1 MAIKRVYFFL
11 FLFGVILFLSRCF
24 SQIPGEGDKI
34 SDTLN
39 YQPTDT
45 LKRIPSFSFRRYGF
59 TDRTVQNQIK
69 DSSINFTNYQYGGDL
84 LLLHPGFFIREF
96 GGLGHITD
104 ILLNGN
110 NISRIQFSNDGI
122 QLNDP
127 WHGKYNLFLYP
138 AENIERIEIVDGTR
152 AFLYGNNSTGGV
164 INFVSKNKRAIK
176 PYSRIRYS
184 ESGYGFS
191 IIDGMLSQNLSRNFN
206 ITAGVQHIV
215 FGERYANENYDGWN
229 GRLKLRYDIGDRY
242 SIFISEIHNRTNL
255 GLPGGVNIEVTSDS
269 LRFDNLQATVK
280 NTDAYEKTTRNDLQ
294 TGLEIHPFDDSTSIS
309 TITLYLTSSLRE
321 YRDEENRPLANGIF
335 IQQNQRSQWSGIR
348 VNNIFK
354 LGSQNISIGAEY
366 QAQRILIT
374 PSIREERLT
383 ILSIFGKTEIPIYKK
398 FFLSPYAKYHSYS
411 DEKPISYGGDIYFI
425 PNEKFKL
432 YGGYSRS
439 YRFPT
444 ILERKGLDTIVS
456 SLITD
461 GIPEEHHLM
470 EAGTIWKIP
479 NWFNLNI
486 KAFYRTIRNPIG
498 LSSKLNNGSG
508 YIYFYERFPRSCI
521 IKGINAG
528 LSVKLSVILI
538 ETNFQYINKE
548 NEGLIDETIPNW
560 TIYGGIYYT
569 GRLFRDHLE
578 LKAGV
583 KINSFDSYK
592 SYEFQEQLIDYLPAN
607 NSYKIKSNSIF
618 DLVILARIGDA
629 CFHVILDNLLNTN
642 VVMNNFYPIHARRL
656 RFGVSW
662 EFLD

>member
-1 MAIKRVYFFL
+1 MVIKRVYFFI
-11 FLFGVILFLSRCF
+11 FLFDVIFFLSKCF

-39 YQPTDT
+39 YQPIDT
-45 LKRIPSFSFRRYGF
+45 LKKPPSSSFRRYGF
-59 TDRTVQNQIK
+59 TDQTVQNQIK

-110 NISRIQFSNDGI
+110 NVSRMQFSNDGI
-122 QLNDP
+122 PLNDP
-127 WHGKYNLFLYP
+127 WNGRYNLYLYP

-164 INFVSKNKRAIK
+164 VNFVSKNKRSIK

-229 GRLKLRYDIGDRY
+229 GRLKLRYDIGNRY
-242 SIFISEIHNRTNL
+242 SIFISEIHNKTNL
-255 GLPGGVNIEVTSDS
+255 GLPGGVNIEATPDS
-269 LRFDNLQATVK
+269 VRFDNLQAAVK
-280 NTDAYEKTTRNDLQ
+280 NTDAYEKVTRNDFQ

-309 TITLYLTSSLRE
+309 AVTLYLTSSLRE
-321 YRDEENRPLANGIF
+321 YRDEENRPLPNGIF
-335 IQQNQRSQWSGIR
+335 IQQNQRSQWSGIKI
-348 VNNIFK
+348 NNYFN
-354 LGSQNISIGAEY
+354 LGSQNFTIGAEY

-374 PSIREERLT
+374 PSTREERAI
-383 ILSIFGKTEIPIYKK
+383 ILSIFGKTEIPIYNKII
-398 FFLSPYAKYHSYS
+398 LSPYAKYNSYS
-411 DEKPISYGGDIYFI
+411 GEKPISYGGDIYFK
-425 PNEKFKL
+425 PNEQFKL

-439 YRFPT
+439 YRFPN

-456 SLITD
+456 SIITD
-461 GIPEEHHLM
+461 GTPERHHLM
-470 EAGTIWKIP
+470 EAGITWTNS

-486 KAFYRTIRNPIG
+486 KTFYRTIWNPIG
-498 LSSKLNNGSG
+498 LSSKLNNGNG
-508 YIYFYERFPRSCI
+508 YIYYYERFPRCI

-538 ETNFQYINKE
+538 ESNFQYIYKE
-548 NEGLIDETIPNW
+548 NGGLVDKTIPNW
-560 TIYGGIYYT
+560 TVYGGIYYID
-569 GRLFRDHLE
+569 RLFRDHLE

-583 KINSFDSYK
+583 KVTSFDAYK
-592 SYEFQEQLIDYLPAN
+592 GYEFQEQLIDYLPEN
-607 NSYKIKSNSIF
+607 NYYNIKSNSIF

-629 CFHVILDNLLNTN
+629 YFHVILDNLLNTN
-642 VVMNNFYPIHARRL
+642 VVMNNFYPIHSRRL